1 MDVPQS
7 HINKG
12 NNNYHSTIQRK
23 GELTMKRFI
32 IGFLTVATMFFCGC
46 APSWYTYK
54 NVRYDTSEEAL
65 QAQRDFLSQMSRKIA
80 PIKSPQY
87 GKALVVL
94 PSPDAVMAR
103 GIRGVTRDQVRD
115 PANKAAVDFIVK
127 TSVVHGHFM
136 GELLANWGLF
146 EDVQIEETLYP
157 GKTAYEK
164 RPSYD
169 GVIYLKLE
177 GDGKR
182 EICLVTPNSTEESLL
197 FTKNAIP
204 SDESGFRFWLNR
216 IEEEME
222 QQKMAAPVSDTKT
235 ANARLKKA
243 METERPPADEKKSE
257 TGDFISDET
266 GDGPVAGEQK
276 AAVHHV
282 GFNPFSYPGMHSTE
296 LGQDEIVAILNFPDR
311 REGSEKGDTHIGTI
325 YGAVYHN
332 PLVEIHSAQPVSN
345 DIMDA
350 METLFMANSFQVKK
364 YAAGAEN
371 KQDERFLVKGQI
383 DKLWVGCYHSAEAT
397 VEIDV
402 EIFDTKE
409 KKIIWTGKIESQ
421 ETIDPRTM
429 FLVPFLNKTLGNAFN
444 KAWNK
449 QGMGSA
455 FEGLQKEASLK
466 SSIQKLKGEIQAHPS
481 DASAYLKLGIGYYD
495 IGKYKEAIKALKH
508 SIQIKSD
515 NARAHYHL
523 GLAYLVDGNKDAAIA
538 QYEILKDLD
547 ENFARKLFTSIYE

>member
-1 MDVPQS
+1 
-7 HINKG
+7 
-12 NNNYHSTIQRK
+12 
-23 GELTMKRFI
+23 MKRFI
-32 IGFLTVATMFFCGC
+32 IGFLAVATIFFCGC

-54 NVRYDTSEEAL
+54 DVRYDTREEAI
-65 QAQRDFLSQMSRKIA
+65 QAQRDHLSQISRQIPHRKA
-80 PIKSPQY
+80 PRY

-94 PSPDAVMAR
+94 PSQDAVMNR
-103 GIRGVTRDQVRD
+103 GISGVTREQIHD
-115 PANKAAVDFIVK
+115 PANKATVDFIVK
-127 TSVVHGHFM
+127 TSLVHNRFM
-136 GELLANWGLF
+136 GGLLRDYGLF
-146 EDVQIEETLYP
+146 EDIQIEEALYP
-157 GKTAYEK
+157 GEIAYEK
-164 RPSYD
+164 RTSYEAI
-169 GVIYLKLE
+169 IYIKLE
-177 GDGKR
+177 GDGKV
-182 EICLVTPNSTEESLL
+182 ETYLIAPNSTEERLL

-222 QQKMAAPVSDTKT
+222 QQKMATLVSDSKT
-235 ANARLKKA
+235 ANDKLKEA
-243 METERPPADEKKSE
+243 METERPPADEKE
-257 TGDFISDET
+257 TETDDFISDET
-266 GDGPVAGEQK
+266 GDGPAAGEQK
-276 AAVHHV
+276 AAGHHV

-296 LGQDEIVAILNFPDR
+296 LGQDQTVTILNFPDR

-332 PLVEIHSAQPVSN
+332 PLVEIHSAQTVSN

-364 YAAGAEN
+364 YAAGGEN
-371 KQDERFLVKGQI
+371 KRDERFLVQGQI
-383 DKLWVGCYHSAEAT
+383 NKLWVGCYHSAGAT

-409 KKIIWTGKIESQ
+409 KKIIWAGKIESD

-429 FLVPFLNKTLGNAFN
+429 FLVPFLNKTLGNAFS

-455 FEGLQKEASLK
+455 FERLREEASSK
-466 SSIQKLKGEIQAHPS
+466 SSIQKLKGAIQAHPS
-481 DASAYLKLGIGYYD
+481 DASAYFKLGIGYYD

-523 GLAYLVDGNKDAAIA
+523 GLAYLVDGNKDAAVA

-547 ENFARKLFTSIYE
+547 ENFARKLFTDIYE